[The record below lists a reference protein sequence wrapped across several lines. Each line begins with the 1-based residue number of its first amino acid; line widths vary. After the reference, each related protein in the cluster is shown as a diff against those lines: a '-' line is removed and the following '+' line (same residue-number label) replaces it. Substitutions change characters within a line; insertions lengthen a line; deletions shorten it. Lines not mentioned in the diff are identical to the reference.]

1 MKLTHFGKRVFA
13 LIILALIVIALI
25 VGAVAIFK
33 DSWHLS
39 MDSNKAYNVIY
50 MAVLL
55 PVGIGVAL
63 KLKDR
68 M

>member
-1 MKLTHFGKRVFA
+1 MKLTHFGKRVF
-13 LIILALIVIALI
+13 ALIVIALI